1 MMGKQQTQASLFVPG
16 FDLGSRIPPDHPLR
30 AIQAHVD
37 FSFVRKEVAHLYGYN
52 GNVSV
57 DPEVVLK
64 MMFLLFYYDIK
75 SERELMRV
83 IQYRL
88 DFQWFLGYT
97 LDDTIPDHSV
107 LSKARRRWGP
117 TVFES
122 LFVRTVAQCV
132 GAGLVDG
139 TKVHLD
145 GSLVDADASNAS
157 VLKGPPAVVD
167 PFRRVYIDQEAKLSD
182 LVESTPD
189 EPSDGDAA
197 DAEDE
202 AWPPAALTDE
212 AAQDAPER
220 YERVNKGLLSTT
232 DPDATVVRKGQQK
245 PHLRYKNH
253 RAVDDACGVITAT
266 ITTSGDGKEN
276 GQMIPLVDQH
286 EHNTGMKVETAVAD
300 SQYGTVENFRACGQR
315 GIRPHMAD
323 LATAQKG
330 TGRRKGIFDES
341 RFIYDPA
348 TDTYR
353 CPAGQTLKRRRHRK
367 ARRAYEYTAG
377 PKVCGACRLRSQCTR
392 AKRAARTLKRHE
404 DQDAID
410 AARAESAS
418 LAAKRDRRRRKH
430 LMEGSFADAANNHGF
445 KRSRW
450 RRLWRQQI
458 QDYLIAAVQ
467 NIRLLLR
474 HGRLRESGTQVRAGG
489 FTAAARHSVLTFWR
503 ALWAV
508 VRAVGAAVAPG
519 WVIDP
524 IPGC

>member
-1 MMGKQQTQASLFVPG
+1 MMGTQQRRASLFVLG
-16 FDLGSRIPPDHPLR
+16 FELGSRIPPDHPLR
-30 AIQAHVD
+30 AIDAHVD
-37 FSFVRKEVAHLYGYN
+37 FSFVRGEVVHLYGRN

-57 DPEVVLK
+57 DPEVILK
-64 MMFLLFYYDIK
+64 MMVLLFYYDIK

-83 IQYRL
+83 LQYRL

-107 LSKARRRWGP
+107 LSKARKRWGP
-117 TVFES
+117 AVFES

-139 TKVHLD
+139 TTVHLD

-157 VLKGPPAVVD
+157 VLKGPPAVLD
-167 PFRRVYIDQEAKLSD
+167 AFRRIYIDQEAKLSD
-182 LVESTPD
+182 LAESTPD
-189 EPSDGDAA
+189 EPSDEDA
-197 DAEDE
+197 DDGEDD
-202 AWPPAALTDE
+202 AWPPAALTAE
-212 AAQDAPER
+212 PTEEESER

-232 DPDATVVRKGQQK
+232 DPDATVVRKGHQK

-253 RAVDDACGVITAT
+253 RAVDDAYGVITAT

-276 GQMIPLVDQH
+276 GQMMPLVDQH
-286 EHNTGMKVETAVAD
+286 EHNTGMEVETAVAD

-315 GIRPHMAD
+315 GIRSHMAD
-323 LATAQKG
+323 LATTHKD

-341 RFIYDPA
+341 HFVYDPA

-353 CPAGQTLKRRRHRK
+353 CPAGQTLTRRRHRTT
-367 ARRAYEYTAG
+367 RRAYEYTAG
-377 PKVCGACRLRSQCTR
+377 PKVCGACPLRSQCTR
-392 AKRAARTLKRHE
+392 AKKAGRTLKRHE
-404 DQDAID
+404 DHDAIE

-418 LAAKRDRRRRKH
+418 AAAKRDRRRRKH

-467 NIRLLLR
+467 NIRILLR

-508 VRAVGAAVAPG
+508 VWAIGATVASG
-519 WVIDP
+519 WAIDP
-524 IPGC
+524 ASGR

>member
-212 AAQDAPER
+212 GAQDAPER

-232 DPDATVVRKGQQK
+232 DPDATVVLNR
-245 PHLRYKNH
+245 
-253 RAVDDACGVITAT
+253 
-266 ITTSGDGKEN
+266 
-276 GQMIPLVDQH
+276 PLF
-286 EHNTGMKVETAVAD
+286 T
-300 SQYGTVENFRACGQR
+300 
-315 GIRPHMAD
+315 
-323 LATAQKG
+323 
-330 TGRRKGIFDES
+330 
-341 RFIYDPA
+341 
-348 TDTYR
+348 
-353 CPAGQTLKRRRHRK
+353 
-367 ARRAYEYTAG
+367 
-377 PKVCGACRLRSQCTR
+377 RS
-392 AKRAARTLKRHE
+392 
-404 DQDAID
+404 
-410 AARAESAS
+410 
-418 LAAKRDRRRRKH
+418 
-430 LMEGSFADAANNHGF
+430 
-445 KRSRW
+445 
-450 RRLWRQQI
+450 
-458 QDYLIAAVQ
+458 
-467 NIRLLLR
+467 
-474 HGRLRESGTQVRAGG
+474 
-489 FTAAARHSVLTFWR
+489 
-503 ALWAV
+503 
-508 VRAVGAAVAPG
+508 
-519 WVIDP
+519 
-524 IPGC
+524 